1 MTSLKL
7 GDEIDCGWIQT
18 APMCQNLKL
27 RRAAWNETMYA
38 IVKTGGKQ
46 YKAAKNDVIIVE
58 KLEGE
63 AGTAIDL
70 SEVVMLVD
78 GDKTTVGSPHVKGA
92 MVRGEIV
99 RQAKAPKINAFNY
112 KPKKN
117 ERKRW
122 GHRQRLTHIKILE
135 VQAGS

>member
-1 MTSLKL
+1 
-7 GDEIDCGWIQT
+7 
-18 APMCQNLKL
+18 
-27 RRAAWNETMYA
+27 MYA

-46 YKAAKNDVIIVE
+46 YKAAKDDVLIIE

-63 AGTAIDL
+63 AGTAVEL
-70 SEVVMLVD
+70 GEVLMVVD
-78 GDKTTVGSPHVKGA
+78 GETTTVGSPFVKGA
-92 MVRGEIV
+92 VVRGEIV
-99 RQAKAPKINAFNY
+99 RQAKGSKIEAFNY

-122 GHRQRLTHIKILE
+122 GHRQPETHVRVTE